1 MAEAT
6 ASEAPSAALYTL
18 DSGLTTLRSAAVS
31 ASGTRAVTFGVSVLV
46 FSLTVWDLRSQTQIR
61 TIETGR
67 APMSVRFTEDETAI
81 VAALLSRDDHSAE
94 VRRWEVSGS
103 DDEGEV
109 LYWDEDAGG
118 IAISRD
124 SATVVLRGRRSGLTI
139 LDVATGHRELLSRST
154 LVERIAVA
162 PSGSI
167 VVANTSH
174 GMEAYRRTRGTR
186 IEYSRLSIPISNPE
200 PVQSMDCSADTIV
213 TATEYSVSSIYPTI
227 ENSFYETPQPVRRL
241 ALSTSGG
248 LLAVAHKDAVM
259 LIDMA
264 AKVPVGRL
272 PTDSPVVRLTFSLD
286 DTFLI
291 TAHEDN
297 MARVWEVPRIERPA
311 TKDEAA
317 APAEPD
323 AVRYGQEPVGSDFYT
338 LIDTAG
344 YAAYAEAITRAIQH
358 DDTRPPL
365 TIGIKG
371 SWGAGKTSLMR
382 MVQEALEW
390 PAGQPSGSGPLRPIE
405 LTPKARDLTALEDT
419 SAGELEPV
427 RNGTVFR
434 RLRALR
440 RRSADVPAQGPA
452 EQEKIEASPRPDGRG
467 ADPDDS
473 AWRPTVWFNP
483 WMYQD
488 GEQVWAGLA
497 YEIIKQITERMS
509 VPERENF
516 WLRLN
521 LSRIDEQAVRRKVY
535 GLIVDRLI
543 PWAVGALVCVAVGLA
558 LLAVHLSRWFTV
570 SLAGGAP
577 VLLAAATA
585 VQSASV
591 LKSRVSGSLAQLV
604 QPMGAVRQFT
614 GQAVHGAYDELV
626 SSPDYLA
633 KAGFF
638 YFVHADVQRVLDLVA
653 TGRRPLVVFVDD
665 LDRCSPGTVVQV
677 IEAINLFLAGDYPNS
692 IFVIAMEPAMVAA
705 HIEAAYSGLAE
716 ALADTGPSALG
727 WRFLEKIVQLPLALP
742 AMAADRKSR
751 YIELLFN
758 GTAPAAPAAAAQAEP
773 AAPAATSLAQA
784 VQTSQSL
791 SGPASPAQARAIRQI
806 IDRRLSEDSAEVGAV
821 IDFAAPHLAAN
832 PREIKRF
839 VNLFRFL
846 VMIDSERGLQN
857 LPSLGDLRAIA
868 KVAVLHLRWP
878 DLLALLG
885 QLTPEG
891 TTYFEWLE
899 ISIAQ
904 RAPGPFVDVLTEA
917 GLSVAAARRLTT
929 WELWSFLNLEPE
941 IGDVIRNYL

>member
-6 ASEAPSAALYTL
+6 ASEATGSALYTL
-18 DSGLTTLRSAAVS
+18 DSGLTTLRSAALS
-31 ASGTRAVTFGVSVLV
+31 PLGTLAVTYGVNVLV
-46 FSLTVWDLRSQTQIR
+46 YSLTVWDVQSQTQIR

-67 APMSVRFTEDETAI
+67 APMSVRFTPDETAI
-81 VAALLSRDDHSAE
+81 VGALLSPDDHGAE
-94 VRRWEVSGS
+94 VRRWELSGS
-103 DDEGEV
+103 DDRGEV
-109 LYWDEDAGG
+109 LYQEEDVAGV
-118 IAISRD
+118 ATSRD
-124 SATVVLRGRRSGLTI
+124 SQTVVLLGRGSAMTV
-139 LDVATGHRELLSRST
+139 LDVATGHIERLGRS
-154 LVERIAVA
+154 LPIEKVAVA
-162 PSGSI
+162 ADGAMIVATTPTGIVAYQAPFTASGPP
-167 VVANTSH
+167 
-174 GMEAYRRTRGTR
+174 G
-186 IEYSRLSIPISNPE
+186 IPISSSGPLT
-200 PVQSMDCSADTIV
+200 SMACSADLIV
-213 TATEYSVSSIYPTI
+213 AASGPEVSVLYPVGDSSSYLAP
-227 ENSFYETPQPVRRL
+227 EAVRRL
-241 ALSTSGG
+241 SLSTSGG
-248 LLAVAHKDAVM
+248 ALAVAHQSTVT
-259 LIDMA
+259 LIYPV
-264 AKVPVGRL
+264 AKRVITDRSA
-272 PTDSPVVRLTFSLD
+272 DSPVEQLTFSLA
-286 DTFLI
+286 DTSLV
-291 TAHEDN
+291 TTHQDN
-297 MARVWEVPRIERPA
+297 TARVWMVPRIQNVPIPEF
-311 TKDEAA
+311 AA
-317 APAEPD
+317 AAGPD
-323 AVRYGQEPVGSDFYT
+323 AIRYGQEPVGRDFYT

-358 DDTRPPL
+358 ADTKPPL

-371 SWGAGKTSLMR
+371 TWGAGKTSLMR

-390 PAGQPSGSGPLRPIE
+390 PSGQPSGSGPLRPIE
-405 LTPKARDLTALEDT
+405 LTPTARSLTALQDT
-419 SAGELEPV
+419 PADELEPV

-440 RRSADVPAQGPA
+440 RRPVQGTA
-452 EQEKIEASPRPDGRG
+452 KQEKIEASPRPEGW
-467 ADPDDS
+467 DPKPDNT

-483 WMYQD
+483 WMYQS

-521 LSRIDEQAVRRKVY
+521 LGRIDEQAVRRKVY

-558 LLAVHLSRWFTV
+558 LLAVHLSRWLTV

-604 QPMGAVRQFT
+604 QPMGAMRQFT

-653 TGRRPLVVFVDD
+653 TERRPLVVFVDD

-692 IFVIAMEPAMVAA
+692 IFVIAMEPEMVAA
-705 HIEAAYSGLAE
+705 HIKAAYSELAE
-716 ALADTGPSALG
+716 ALADTSPSALG

-742 AMAADRKSR
+742 AMETERKAR
-751 YIELLFN
+751 YIELLFT
-758 GTAPAAPAAAAQAEP
+758 GTAPAAPVADVPAEP
-773 AAPAATSLAQA
+773 AGAATASLAEA
-784 VQTSQSL
+784 VQTSQSMP
-791 SGPASPAQARAIRQI
+791 GPASPAQARAIRQI

-821 IDFAAPHLAAN
+821 IDFAVPHLAAN

-846 VMIDSERGLQN
+846 VMIDSERGLQG

-891 TTYFEWLE
+891 DTYFETLE
-899 ISIAQ
+899 SAQ
-904 RAPGPFVDVLTEA
+904 VPLESDRRVTVFPDM
-917 GLSVAAARRLTT
+917 GLSMPDSQLPRI
-929 WELWSFLNLEPE
+929 WDLWPFLNVSPQ
-941 IGDVIRNYL
+941 IGEVIRNYL